1 MKDLYSKK
9 YKMLM
14 KKIKEDRIWK
24 NILGSWIGKMTIV
37 KMYILPK
44 AI

>member
-14 KKIKEDRIWK
+14 KKKKTENGKTSWVRGLEGL
-24 NILGSWIGKMTIV
+24 ILFRSP
-37 KMYILPK
+37 YYPK
-44 AI
+44 